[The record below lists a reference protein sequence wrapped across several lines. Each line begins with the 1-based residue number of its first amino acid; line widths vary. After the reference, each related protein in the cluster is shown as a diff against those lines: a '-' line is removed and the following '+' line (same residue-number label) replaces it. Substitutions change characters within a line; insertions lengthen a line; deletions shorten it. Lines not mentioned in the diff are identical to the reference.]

1 MSELISARLR
11 RRNRAVGS
19 GPLITYYDLDSGE
32 RTELSGITFGNWVDK
47 TANLLVD
54 EFLVDPGDRVELA
67 VAGSHPGHWVA
78 LVWELA
84 CWQIGATVTL
94 GQPSSARLAVCGPE
108 WTSYAGVAELVA
120 CSLHP
125 LGLGFPQ
132 PLPSGVVDYSLEVRA
147 QPDSHPAVP
156 QSGLA
161 LAWLDGE
168 RQLTQADLVSD
179 AVGEAE
185 RRLVRPADPWSTV
198 QAALLHPL
206 LTGGSAVVVAGSV
219 NGEQLARIAAA
230 ERATDP
236 SPPHA
241 P

>member
-11 RRNRAVGS
+11 RRNRTEGS

-54 EFLVDPGDRVELA
+54 ELLVDAGDRVELA
-67 VAGSHPGHWVA
+67 VAGSHPGHWVT

-94 GQPSSARLAVCGPE
+94 SQPSSARLVVAGPD
-108 WTSYAGVAELVA
+108 WQPYLGAADLVA

-132 PLPSGVVDYSLEVRA
+132 PLPSGVIDYSLEVRG
-147 QPDSHPAVP
+147 QPDSFAAAP

-161 LAWLDGE
+161 LSWLDGE
-168 RQLTQADLVSD
+168 RQLSQADLVGVEVG
-179 AVGEAE
+179 VGERE
-185 RRLVRPADPWSTV
+185 RGLVQPTDPWST
-198 QAALLHPL
+198 AHTALLQPI
-206 LTGGSAVVVAGSV
+206 LTGGSAVVVAGRATP
-219 NGEQLARIAAA
+219 EHLARIATS
-230 ERATDP
+230 ERTTP
-236 SPPHA
+236 A